1 MLQCGDLNTPRQPHC
16 PCRGSSEKVFIRNI
30 PAEKSTACSRST
42 STSTAVLRC
51 AATAGSGCLSSQLK
65 CEDTHTGTPAGCSEQ
80 WSPKKCLVM
89 MSEDLRA
96 HPCVMFPSVR
106 GSFMWPWTSPRC
118 TIQLRHHSIL
128 LLVLLL
134 TAYSSFLSPRR
145 PSLQPDSG
153 STTTCLVLNG
163 VRPQLLLPV
172 SSTLQRVSGSG
183 TGVVAPGGWKR

>member
-1 MLQCGDLNTPRQPHC
+1 MLSAAEQVTRAQAGRCLLRETRLRRPCMLQCGDLNTPRQPHC

-80 WSPKKCLVM
+80 WSPKKCLGM

-96 HPCVMFPSVR
+96 HPYAMFPSLCVVA
-106 GSFMWPWTSPRC
+106 SC
-118 TIQLRHHSIL
+118 
-128 LLVLLL
+128 
-134 TAYSSFLSPRR
+134 
-145 PSLQPDSG
+145 
-153 STTTCLVLNG
+153 
-163 VRPQLLLPV
+163 
-172 SSTLQRVSGSG
+172 GSG
-183 TGVVAPGGWKR
+183 LHPVARSSSVTTPSFSWYCFLRLTPPFSLHGVHRSSRTPAPRPPV